1 MGLWCHVQTWTTFTK
16 FTKVQSLQLVCNQ
29 TLMTLITKFT
39 AGVCKAFSLRC
50 QKFLHLNSSECARC
64 KSHRTVLYFFSQA
77 QRCINLIAIHSNG
90 SQRQSKCPFTSRWF
104 PENRQWDNTLGHL
117 ILQWLKDQHYGTMRW
132 GVLPSD
138 GTHVKQINGFIPVPS
153 VNLLAVS
160 KDMQTN
166 FIHQKQ
172 KISLSGKT
180 CFFFFLWKNV
190 NTKDKICSSS
200 WASYAFLCS
209 V

>member
-1 MGLWCHVQTWTTFTK
+1 M
-16 FTKVQSLQLVCNQ
+16 SLH
-29 TLMTLITKFT
+29 I
-39 AGVCKAFSLRC
+39 G
-50 QKFLHLNSSECARC
+50 
-64 KSHRTVLYFFSQA
+64 
-77 QRCINLIAIHSNG
+77 G
-90 SQRQSKCPFTSRWF
+90 SQKTGSGTPHLRSPHSSVTER
-104 PENRQWDNTLGHL
+104 RALWD
-117 ILQWLKDQHYGTMRW
+117 YEMYF
-132 GVLPSD
+132 LPSD
-138 GTHVKQINGFIPVPS
+138 GTQVKQIDGFIPVPS

-172 KISLSGKT
+172 KIYLSGKT

-190 NTKDKICSSS
+190 NRKDKIWSSS